1 MRMETLHAWPDFP
14 LLRIVIVPQ
23 HGATLRGM
31 SQRFGA
37 RFSIVR
43 ICALLVALAVLA
55 TSCGSGSEPSE
66 AAGSAGIAPTA
77 EPEPAEPEPADAEP
91 ADAEPTEA
99 ETEDASTEEAPVDDT
114 ADDAADEAVAA
125 AAEPY
130 DAPGGLEVPQ
140 PLPPGEPG
148 DLIDTE
154 ALELDSGEGARIL
167 YHSTSAIGD
176 DVAVSGFVRLP
187 AGEPP
192 DGGWPLIAWAHGT
205 TGLGDTCAPSINAEA
220 DPLADALTGFGFA
233 VVATDYEGLG
243 TPGTHPYV
251 VGASEAHSVLDSV
264 RAVQQMELPVTTE
277 WIAFGHSQG
286 GHAAMFTAQ
295 LQPTYAP
302 ELELIGTVAGAPPS
316 QMSELGDSLVGGDFQ
331 GYLVMT
337 SAGLAAAYPD
347 IDMSE
352 VFTDEAL
359 AEIDVVESGCTG
371 EIFAIYNELA
381 YEDIAKVDDPFSLP
395 TWGPAIAAQD
405 TNQLPVLQPLLIIH
419 GGEDEQIP
427 VDTSAT
433 LFAQL
438 CAFEEQA
445 PTERIVYPG
454 QSHAGVLTTGAA
466 VPDLLRF
473 FNGRFA
479 GDDAVDGCTE
489 AGQGE
494 AASIDDLLARDDV
507 LAIAHAGGDQSGPHS
522 TLFAYGQ
529 AVAAGVD
536 VLELDVLT
544 TADGVVVV
552 QHDLTVEGTTNST
565 GVVAELTYA
574 ELDALDNAYWFSPAC
589 WPCRDLPDADYL
601 WRGVR
606 TGDKEP
612 PVGYVADDFSVATL
626 REVAERFPAL
636 PLDIEIKGEGDQ
648 AFAVAEALAAELT
661 ELGRLDS
668 TVVVSFDDAV
678 VDRFHE
684 LAPTVAVSPG
694 LDRLTAWV
702 LAGAELEDHFQIIQI
717 PPFAQ
722 GLEVATAERIATAH
736 AQGLEVWVWP
746 DDASTQENEAFY
758 RELIER
764 GADGVIAGRPEQIV
778 AAKN

>member
-1 MRMETLHAWPDFP
+1 MSH
-14 LLRIVIVPQ
+14 LL
-23 HGATLRGM
+23 
-31 SQRFGA
+31 GA
-37 RFSIVR
+37 RFLTMAR
-43 ICALLVALAVLA
+43 AAWLMLAVLLFTA
-55 TSCGSGSEPSE
+55 ACGSSGETSEP
-66 AAGSAGIAPTA
+66 AAAPEVAA
-77 EPEPAEPEPADAEP
+77 EEVANKA
-91 ADAEPTEA
+91 TEVD
-99 ETEDASTEEAPVDDT
+99 TEDATPEEEASASGESAAVSSDT
-114 ADDAADEAVAA
+114 DSDVADESSSDEASSSAA
-125 AAEPY
+125 TY
-130 DAPGGLEVPQ
+130 DAPGALEVPQ
-140 PLPPGEPG
+140 PLPAGAPGE
-148 DLIDTE
+148 LIDVE
-154 ALELDSGEGARIL
+154 PLALDTGEGARIL
-167 YHSTSAIGD
+167 YHSTSAIGEN
-176 DVAVSGFVRLP
+176 VAVSGFVRLP

-192 DGGWPLIAWAHGT
+192 ADGWPLIAWAHGT
-205 TGLGDTCAPSINAEA
+205 TGLGDTCAPSINAEG
-220 DPLADALTGFGFA
+220 DQLADALTSFGFA

-264 RAVQQMELPVTTE
+264 RAVQQMDLPVTTE
-277 WIAFGHSQG
+277 WVAFGHSQG

-316 QMSELGDSLVGGDFQ
+316 QMSDLGDSLVGGDFQ

-347 IDMSE
+347 IDLTE
-352 VFTDEAL
+352 VFTDLAL
-359 AEIDVVESGCTG
+359 DQLDVVEAGCTG
-371 EIFAIYNELA
+371 DIFEVYNSLA
-381 YEDIAKVDDPFSLP
+381 YEDITKVDDPFALP
-395 TWGPAIAAQD
+395 TWGPAIEAQD

-433 LFAQL
+433 LFSQL
-438 CAFEEQA
+438 CAFEDQA
-445 PTERIVYPG
+445 ATERIVYPG

-466 VPDLLRF
+466 IPDLLRF

-479 GDDAVDGCTE
+479 GEPAVDGCSE
-489 AGQGE
+489 SGQGE

-507 LAIAHAGGDQSGPHS
+507 LAIAHAGGDQTAPHS
-522 TLFAYGQ
+522 TLFAYGE

-552 QHDLTVEGTTNST
+552 QHDLTVDATTNST
-565 GVVAELTYA
+565 GFVADLTYE
-574 ELDALDNAYWFSPAC
+574 ELDQLDNAYWFSPAC

-612 PVGYVADDFSVATL
+612 PNGYSADDFSVATL

-648 AFAVAEALAAELT
+648 ARAVAEALAVELAD
-661 ELGRLDS
+661 LGRLDS
-668 TVVVSFDDAV
+668 TVVVSFDDGV

-684 LAPTVAVSPG
+684 LAPTVDVSPG
-694 LDRLTAWV
+694 LDRLTEWV
-702 LAGAELEDHFQIIQI
+702 LLGTELEDHFRIVQI

-722 GLEVATAERIATAH
+722 GLEVATAERIATAQE
-736 AQGLEVWVWP
+736 QGLEVWVWP
-746 DDASTQENEAFY
+746 DDAASQENEAFY
-758 RELIER
+758 RELIAR
-764 GADGVIAGRPEQIV
+764 GADGVIAGRPEQMV

>member
-1 MRMETLHAWPDFP
+1 M
-14 LLRIVIVPQ
+14 
-23 HGATLRGM
+23 
-31 SQRFGA
+31 
-37 RFSIVR
+37 
-43 ICALLVALAVLA
+43 VALVVVLGMMA
-55 TSCGSGSEPSE
+55 NACGSGSDDTPSADATAS
-66 AAGSAGIAPTA
+66 AASETGTSDNLSAGDAAATD
-77 EPEPAEPEPADAEP
+77 PAEPALDPDDAEP
-91 ADAEPTEA
+91 GDADDAESG
-99 ETEDASTEEAPVDDT
+99 DAGADEPQ
-114 ADDAADEAVAA
+114 ADDAASH
-125 AAEPY
+125 EPY
-130 DAPGGLEVPQ
+130 DAPGALEVPQ

-148 DLIDTE
+148 ELIDTE
-154 ALELDSGEGARIL
+154 ALVLDAGEGARIL
-167 YHSTSAIGD
+167 YHSTSATGD

-192 DGGWPLIAWAHGT
+192 EGGWPLIAWAHGT
-205 TGLGDTCAPSINAEA
+205 TGLGDACAPSSNAEG
-220 DPLADALTGFGFA
+220 DQLADALTGFGFA
-233 VVATDYEGLG
+233 VVATDFEGLG

-264 RAVQQMELPVTTE
+264 RAVQQMGLPVTSE

-286 GHAAMFTAQ
+286 GHAVMFTAQ

-347 IDMSE
+347 LDLGEI
-352 VFTDEAL
+352 FTDSAL
-359 AEIDVVESGCTG
+359 ELIDVVESGCTG
-371 EIFAIYNELA
+371 EIFEVYNPLT
-381 YEDIAKVDDPFSLP
+381 YDDIAKVDDPFSLA
-395 TWGPAIAAQD
+395 TWGPAIEAQD
-405 TNQLPVLQPLLIIH
+405 TNQMPVLTPLLIIH

-438 CAFEEQA
+438 CAFEDQA

-473 FNGRFA
+473 FLGRFN
-479 GDDAVDGCTE
+479 GEPAVDGCAE
-489 AGQGE
+489 SGQGE
-494 AASIDDLLARDDV
+494 AASIDRLLARDDV
-507 LAIAHAGGDQSGPHS
+507 LAIAHAGGDQSAPHS
-522 TLFAYGQ
+522 TLYAYGE

-544 TADGVVVV
+544 TADGMVVV
-552 QHDLTVEGTTNST
+552 QHDLTVDGTTNST
-565 GVVAELTYA
+565 GAVADLTLE

-612 PVGYVADDFSVATL
+612 PVGYSADDFSVATL
-626 REVAERFPAL
+626 REVVERFPGL

-648 AFAVAEALAAELT
+648 AFVVAEALAAELAD
-661 ELGRLDS
+661 LDRLDS

-678 VDRFHE
+678 IDRFHE
-684 LAPTVAVSPG
+684 LAPSVAVSPG
-694 LDRLTAWV
+694 LERLTAWV
-702 LAGAELEDHFQIIQI
+702 LLGTELEEHFRIIQI
-717 PPFAQ
+717 PPFAE

-736 AQGLEVWVWP
+736 EQGLAVWVWP
-746 DDASTQENEAFY
+746 DDAATQENEAFY
-758 RELIER
+758 RELVAR
-764 GADGVIAGRPEQIV
+764 GADGIIAGRPDEVV
-778 AAKN
+778 AATS

>member
-1 MRMETLHAWPDFP
+1 
-14 LLRIVIVPQ
+14 
-23 HGATLRGM
+23 M
-31 SQRFGA
+31 SHSFGA
-37 RFSIVR
+37 RFLTVTR
-43 ICALLVALAVLA
+43 TGWLVLAVVLFA
-55 TSCGSGSEPSE
+55 AACGSSGDTSAPVADPE
-66 AAGSAGIAPTA
+66 ATA
-77 EPEPAEPEPADAEP
+77 EEVADEATEADAED
-91 ADAEPTEA
+91 ATSEEETSASDESDLGQDSTDAEDSMG
-99 ETEDASTEEAPVDDT
+99 DA
-114 ADDAADEAVAA
+114 AADESSSDEDAMSAA
-125 AAEPY
+125 AY
-130 DAPGGLEVPQ
+130 DAPGDLEVPQ
-140 PLPPGEPG
+140 PLPAGAPGE
-148 DLIDTE
+148 LIDVE
-154 ALELDSGEGARIL
+154 PLALDTGEGARIL
-167 YHSTSAIGD
+167 YHSTSAIGE

-192 DGGWPLIAWAHGT
+192 AEGWPLIAWAHGT
-205 TGLGDTCAPSINAEA
+205 TGLGDTCAPSINAEG
-220 DPLADALTGFGFA
+220 DQLADALTSFGFA

-264 RAVQQMELPVTTE
+264 RAVQQMDLLVTTE
-277 WIAFGHSQG
+277 WVAFGHSQG

-302 ELELIGTVAGAPPS
+302 DLELIGTVAGAPPS
-316 QMSELGDSLVGGDFQ
+316 QMSDLGDSLVGGDFQ

-347 IDMSE
+347 VDLAE
-352 VFTDEAL
+352 VFTDSAL
-359 AEIDVVESGCTG
+359 DQLDVVETGCTG
-371 EIFAIYNELA
+371 EIFDVYNGLA
-381 YEDIAKVDDPFSLP
+381 YEDITKVDDPFALP
-395 TWGPAIAAQD
+395 TWGPAIEAQD

-427 VDTSAT
+427 VETSAT
-433 LFAQL
+433 LFSQL
-438 CAFEEQA
+438 CAFEDQA
-445 PTERIVYPG
+445 ATERIVYPG

-466 VPDLLRF
+466 IPDLLRF

-479 GDDAVDGCTE
+479 GEPAVDGCTE
-489 AGQGE
+489 SGQGE

-507 LAIAHAGGDQSGPHS
+507 LAIAHAGGDQAAPHS
-522 TLFAYGQ
+522 TLFAYGE

-552 QHDLTVEGTTNST
+552 QHDLTVDGTTNST
-565 GVVAELTYA
+565 GLVADLTYE
-574 ELDALDNAYWFSPAC
+574 ELDQLDNAYWFSPAC

-612 PVGYVADDFSVATL
+612 PNGYSADDFSVATL

-648 AFAVAEALAAELT
+648 ALAVAEALAAELT
-661 ELGRLDS
+661 DLGRLDS
-668 TVVVSFDDAV
+668 TVVVSFDDGV

-684 LAPTVAVSPG
+684 LAPTVDVSPG
-694 LDRLTAWV
+694 LDRLTEWV
-702 LAGAELEDHFQIIQI
+702 LLGTELEDHFRIVQI

-736 AQGLEVWVWP
+736 EQGLEVWVWP
-746 DDASTQENEAFY
+746 DDAASQENEAFY

-764 GADGVIAGRPEQIV
+764 GADGVIAGRPEQMV